1 MTEFHFKIFIHI
13 DDDLYCL
20 NDNCKL
26 DRFNYIKDYI
36 YNFPDKKLIN
46 KKYYFSKDNMLKI
59 LYECYFYV
67 AYLNLK
73 YSEYLNI
80 DEKLRILDDIK
91 MPIEELKIEEYEMI
105 LTKERLKQ
113 FEAKEKT
120 KELETLK
127 RQLELK
133 EKTKKLEEELE
144 NLKQQANQQI
154 NIPEN
159 IKENRHKNKNCI
171 DCNTQIY
178 KKSTRCTICANKFK
192 LTSSIEENYR
202 PSLEQLEEE
211 VKTNTYKN
219 VGIKYNVSAT
229 TIRSWIKQ
237 YKKNII

>member
-1 MTEFHFKIFIHI
+1 MAEFHFKIFIHI

-26 DRFNYIKDYI
+26 DQFNYIKDYI

-59 LYECYFYV
+59 LYECYFYI

-105 LTKERLKQ
+105 LTKERIKQ

-120 KELETLK
+120 NELETLK
-127 RQLELK
+127 
-133 EKTKKLEEELE
+133 KT
-144 NLKQQANQQI
+144 I
-154 NIPEN
+154 R
-159 IKENRHKNKNCI
+159 IKRKNKKI
-171 DCNTQIY
+171 RRRIRKLKTTS
-178 KKSTRCTICANKFK
+178 KSTNKY
-192 LTSSIEENYR
+192 T
-202 PSLEQLEEE
+202 
-211 VKTNTYKN
+211 
-219 VGIKYNVSAT
+219 
-229 TIRSWIKQ
+229 
-237 YKKNII
+237 